1 MNKKVFIILIIVII
15 LISIGI
21 YFYISNNN
29 NQTDTQNKY
38 EASKTSTDQKTTENR
53 MSDNTLENE
62 KNTAPKYTEEQ
73 LSTFSTTIYSKD
85 SARQNNIEI
94 TCNSLNGS
102 TVKNGE
108 TFSFCN
114 TVGQATSAK
123 GYQKADIFD
132 RNGNKKKGL
141 RRRKLPGK

>member
-1 MNKKVFIILIIVII
+1 MNKKGFIILIIVITI
-15 LISIGI
+15 LIGIGI
-21 YFYISNNN
+21 YFYISNTN
-29 NQTDTQNKY
+29 NQANNQDEY

-53 MSDNTLENE
+53 ILDDSLEN
-62 KNTAPKYTEEQ
+62 KKADTPQYTEEQ

-85 SARQNNIEI
+85 SARQNNIQI
-94 TCNSLNGS
+94 TCNTLNGT
-102 TVKNGE
+102 TVKNGD
-108 TFSFCN
+108 TFSFCG

-141 RRRKLPGK
+141 RWW